1 MINAALYKSINA
13 ITPPSVLQEIPV
25 REVVGRHQLDGQGT
39 ITQQVYRLLQKL
51 IVNLHLMPN
60 QLLTENELATG
71 LNLSKTPVREAL
83 IRLAEER
90 LVIVAHQKA
99 TCVAPID
106 IRRVFEGY
114 FIRLSLESS
123 CAEHL
128 TATAT
133 EEDIDAL
140 GEIIEEMRRTLEAG
154 EFDSLYLL
162 DNAFHGATFDRAGLP
177 HTRHQ
182 VDIAKAEVDRVKS
195 MKSVYRFC
203 RPDEE
208 LFIEHRDIF
217 TAIADRDA
225 ARARQKIYYHLT
237 GMSEAIQAIAKDERL
252 WRFVNQVNQVA
263 INTKLAGQVEGRAT
277 ASGLTLPNHP

>member
-1 MINAALYKSINA
+1 MFNASLYKSINS
-13 ITPPSVLQEIPV
+13 ITPPPVLQEVPV
-25 REVVGRHQLDGQGT
+25 REVVGRHQLDGQGAV
-39 ITQQVYRLLQKL
+39 TQQVYRLLQKL

-60 QLLTENELATG
+60 QLLTENDLSSA

-83 IRLAEER
+83 IRLAEEH
-90 LVIVAHQKA
+90 LVVLSHQKA

-123 CAEHL
+123 CAEQL

-133 EEDIDAL
+133 EEDIQVL
-140 GEIIEEMRRTLEAG
+140 EEIIEEMRRTLEAG
-154 EFDSLYLL
+154 ELDSLYLL

-177 HTRHQ
+177 HTRRQ

-217 TAIADRDA
+217 QAIAERDGT
-225 ARARQKIYYHLT
+225 RARETIRYHLT

-263 INTKLAGQVEGRAT
+263 ANTKLTGNQTGGR
-277 ASGLTLPNHP
+277 SGLSLPNHP